1 MPTVNRAEGQ
11 QEISTTMKTISK
23 LAMALALTTGAAGV
37 ALTPPAF
44 AQKKK
49 DEKPGPKMSPEA
61 LKAAQA
67 AQTAL
72 AAKDVATAEPAIVQL
87 ETIGKSDDE
96 KYFAAAMRYNLEQ
109 IKIQNART
117 ANPNAPVDETV
128 LARPI
133 EALMASPN
141 TPPAEKG
148 KLAYQRGLL
157 AYNSK
162 QFPVAVQF
170 FEQAKQFGYSDPNL
184 VIQTAQAKVGG
195 GDVAGGLN
203 DLQTA
208 VQQMN
213 ASGQKAPEDIYRY
226 GIARANQAKLPTT
239 MTWLQSYV
247 SAYPTPKNWRDVVVT
262 YGLSSNSIAKLDD
275 SQKIDL
281 FRLLRA
287 NKALADQNDYLE
299 YADDVQRRG
308 LPAEAL
314 AVIKEGQA
322 AGKIPASN
330 TLAKTMVTEA
340 TRQVAAEGSLA
351 PLKTKANAAAT
362 GKLAAGTADAYLGQE
377 NYTEAAA
384 LYRVALQKGGVDA
397 DEVNTHLGI
406 ALAKSGDKAGA
417 KVAFDA
423 VKGAPRA
430 GIAGLWNA
438 YLATPTA

>member
-1 MPTVNRAEGQ
+1 
-11 QEISTTMKTISK
+11 MKTFSK
-23 LAMALALTTGAAGV
+23 LALALALSTGATGV
-37 ALTPPAF
+37 MLAPPAT

-49 DEKPGPKMSPEA
+49 DDKKAGPKMSPEA
-61 LKAAQA
+61 LKAAQT

-87 ETIGKSDDE
+87 EGIAKTDDE
-96 KYFAAAMRYNLEQ
+96 KYFAAAMRYNVEQ

-128 LARPI
+128 LAKPI

-141 TPPAEKG
+141 TPAAEKG

-162 QFPVAVQF
+162 QFPTAIQF
-170 FEQAKQFGYSDPNL
+170 FDQAKQLGYSDPNL
-184 VIQTAQAKVGG
+184 VIQTAQAKVGNN
-195 GDVAGGLN
+195 DVAGGLS
-203 DLQTA
+203 DLQA
-208 VQQMN
+208 EVQRLN

-226 GIARANQAKLPTT
+226 GIARSNAAKLPST

-247 SAYPTPKNWRDVVVT
+247 SAYPSAKNWRDVVVT

-281 FRLLRA
+281 FRLLRQTR
-287 NKALADQNDYLE
+287 ALADQNDYLE

-330 TLAKTMVTEA
+330 TLAKSMVTEA

-351 PLKTKANAAAT
+351 PLKAKANAAAT
-362 GKLAAGTADAYLGQE
+362 GKLAAGTADAYLGQD
-377 NYTEAAA
+377 NYAEAAA

-417 KVAFDA
+417 KAAFDA
-423 VKGAPRA
+423 VKGTPRA
-430 GIAGLWNA
+430 GIAALWNG
-438 YLATPTA
+438 YLAAPAA

>member
-1 MPTVNRAEGQ
+1 
-11 QEISTTMKTISK
+11 MKTFSK
-23 LAMALALTTGAAGV
+23 LALALALSTGATGV
-37 ALTPPAF
+37 MLAPPAT

-49 DEKPGPKMSPEA
+49 DDKKAGPKMSPEA
-61 LKAAQA
+61 LKAAQT

-87 ETIGKSDDE
+87 EGIAKTDDE
-96 KYFAAAMRYNLEQ
+96 KYFAAAMRYNVEQ

-128 LARPI
+128 LAKPI

-141 TPPAEKG
+141 TPAAEKG

-162 QFPVAVQF
+162 QFPTAIQF
-170 FEQAKQFGYSDPNL
+170 FDQAKQLGYSDPNL
-184 VIQTAQAKVGG
+184 VIQTAQAKVGNN
-195 GDVAGGLN
+195 DVAGGLS
-203 DLQTA
+203 DLQA
-208 VQQMN
+208 EVQRLN

-226 GIARANQAKLPTT
+226 GIARSNAAKLPST

-247 SAYPTPKNWRDVVVT
+247 SAYPSAKNWRDVVVT

-281 FRLLRA
+281 FRLLRQT
-287 NKALADQNDYLE
+287 KALADQNDYLE

-330 TLAKTMVTEA
+330 TLAKSMVTEA

-351 PLKTKANAAAT
+351 PLKAKANAAAT
-362 GKLAAGTADAYLGQE
+362 GKLAAGTADAYLGQD
-377 NYTEAAA
+377 NYAEAAA

-417 KVAFDA
+417 KAAFDA
-423 VKGAPRA
+423 VKGTPRA
-430 GIAGLWNA
+430 GIAALWNG
-438 YLATPTA
+438 YLAAPAA

>member
-1 MPTVNRAEGQ
+1 
-11 QEISTTMKTISK
+11 MKTISK
-23 LAMALALTTGAAGV
+23 LAIALALTTGATGV
-37 ALTPPAF
+37 VLTPPAF

-61 LKAAQA
+61 LKAAQT

-72 AAKDVATAEPAIVQL
+72 AAKDAATAEPAIVQL
-87 ETIGKSDDE
+87 ETVAKSDDE

-128 LARPI
+128 LAKPI

-170 FEQAKQFGYSDPNL
+170 FEQAKQFGNTDPNL
-184 VIQTAQAKVGG
+184 AVQIAQAKVGG
-195 GDVAGGLN
+195 GDVAGGLA
-203 DLQTA
+203 DLQGA

-247 SAYPTPKNWRDVVVT
+247 TAYPTTKNWRDVVVT

-281 FRLLRA
+281 FRLLRQT
-287 NKALADQNDYLE
+287 KALADQNDYLE

-322 AGKIPASN
+322 AGKIPAAN
-330 TLAKTMVTEA
+330 TLAKTMATEA

-351 PLKTKANAAAT
+351 PLKAKANASAT
-362 GKLAAGTADAYLGQE
+362 GKLAAGTADAYLGQD
-377 NYTEAAA
+377 NYAEAAA

-417 KVAFDA
+417 KAAFDA
-423 VKGAPRA
+423 VKGAPRS

-438 YLATPTA
+438 YLAAPVA